1 MGWYQCTTKY
11 SGETISS
18 IGYFLNIHHIQL
30 PIESS
35 AESSNGEHNSINS
48 HDNNV
53 EDLERSIEESL
64 LEQEPSLEANS
75 HKDGSMT
82 QAESVT
88 SSEKLSGKL
97 IL

>member
-1 MGWYQCTTKY
+1 M
-11 SGETISS
+11 
-18 IGYFLNIHHIQL
+18 NIHHIQL
-30 PIESS
+30 SMESS
-35 AESSNGEHNSINS
+35 AESSIGEHNSINS

-64 LEQEPSLEANS
+64 LEQGPSLEANS